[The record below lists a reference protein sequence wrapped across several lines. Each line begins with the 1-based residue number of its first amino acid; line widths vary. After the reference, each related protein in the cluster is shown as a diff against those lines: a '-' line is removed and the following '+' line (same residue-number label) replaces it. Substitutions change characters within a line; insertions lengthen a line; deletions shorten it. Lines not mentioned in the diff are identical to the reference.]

1 MSATAGRGGA
11 WTEER
16 GTSDE
21 GRRRLQA
28 SCWRAGN
35 TVSATLILDA
45 EGLVKLASGDRDA
58 MSLARDAHDRE
69 GAVVTAASTLAE
81 VLRGGPKDA
90 PLHRVLGRIEV
101 IPISREHGRFASEL
115 LGRTGM
121 SGHRCA
127 MDALLAAV
135 ALSQPRPA
143 VLLTGDPDDLT
154 KLTDEPGRPKAE
166 RIAVV
171 RA

>member
-1 MSATAGRGGA
+1 VAGRDDV
-11 WTEER
+11 R
-16 GTSDE
+16 
-21 GRRRLQA
+21 
-28 SCWRAGN
+28 
-35 TVSATLILDA
+35 ATLILDA

-58 MSLARDAHDRE
+58 TSFAHDAHE
-69 GAVVTAASTLAE
+69 KSGTVVTAASTLAE
-81 VLRGGPKDA
+81 VLRGGARDTA
-90 PLHRVLGRIEV
+90 LHRVLGRIRV
-101 IPISREHGRFASEL
+101 VPISQDHGRAAGEL

-121 SGHRCA
+121 SGNRCA
-127 MDALLAAV
+127 MGALLAAV

-143 VLLTGDPDDLT
+143 VLLTSDPDDLA